1 MRGVTV
7 WFTGLSG
14 AGKTTI
20 SRRVA
25 DRLSESGILVERLDG
40 DVVRQSL
47 TRDLGFSAEDRNR
60 NIERVTFVAKL
71 LTRNGVV
78 CLAAFISPFE
88 EMRETARHEIGEFL
102 EVYVKAPMDV
112 LLARD
117 TKGLYRKAMAGE
129 IPNFTGVN
137 DPFEEPV
144 NPNLVLE
151 TDKLSEEECAQA
163 VIDLLVRTGYL
174 LDRDSSHPGAA
185 TPAAAREPSLA
196 TPTQA
201 ETKAYGGR
209 LVDRTLRGDALSD
222 ARRRAQSLP
231 KVALDERSYW
241 DLGLLA
247 IGALSP
253 LEGFMLEKDYLTVI
267 ESMRLTD
274 GLLWPLPVTLA
285 TEGDA
290 ARLPDDAEVALTDAE
305 GRIVGLMR
313 VRDRYARD
321 KRKEAALVYGTTE
334 EAHPGVS
341 QLYAQG
347 DTLLGGP
354 VWLLDHPAGTGEYGL
369 TPRETRQAFADRN
382 WRRIVAFQTRN
393 PLHRA
398 HEHMIKVAL
407 ETLDGALLHP
417 LVGATKSDDVPAAT
431 RMASY
436 RVLLDHYFPTE
447 RILLSGFPA
456 AMRYAGPREAIF
468 HAINRRNYG
477 CTHFI
482 VGRDHA
488 GVGSYYGTYAAQE
501 LVHSVQHE
509 LGIQVLPFENA
520 FYCRSCAGMATE
532 KTCPHGADQ
541 RVSLSGTKVRSMLSS
556 GELPPGEFM
565 RPEVASVLAE
575 GYRSAASD

>member
-1 MRGVTV
+1 MQGVTV

-14 AGKTTI
+14 AGKTTV

-25 DRLSESGILVERLDG
+25 ERLAASGVLVERLDG
-40 DVVRQSL
+40 DVIRQGL
-47 TRDLGFSAEDRNR
+47 TRDLGFSAEDRSR
-60 NIERVTFVAKL
+60 NIERVSFVAKL
-71 LTRNGVV
+71 LTRSGVI

-88 EMRETARHEIGEFL
+88 ELRSYARNEIGAFL

-137 DPFEEPV
+137 DPFEEPQ
-144 NPNLVLE
+144 NPDLVLE
-151 TDKLSEEECAQA
+151 TDKLSIDASAQA
-163 VIDLLVRTGYL
+163 VIDLLVRHGYL
-174 LDRDSSHPGAA
+174 QAQPDALVAATARGREASPGALGEN
-185 TPAAAREPSLA
+185 P
-196 TPTQA
+196 
-201 ETKAYGGR
+201 AYGGS
-209 LVDRTLRGDALSD
+209 LVDRQLTGEALED

-231 KVALDERSYW
+231 KVPLDDRGYW
-241 DLGLLA
+241 DLGLLG

-253 LEGFMLEKDYLTVI
+253 LDGFMLKKDYETVV
-267 ESMRLTD
+267 EAMRLTD

-285 TEGDA
+285 VGQDHAGVSEGAD
-290 ARLPDDAEVALTDAE
+290 VALTDAA
-305 GRIVGLMR
+305 GRVVGIMR
-313 VRDRYARD
+313 VHERYSRD
-321 KRKEAALVYGTTE
+321 KRKEAERVYGTIET
-334 EAHPGVS
+334 AHPGVA

-354 VWLLDHPAGTGEYGL
+354 IWLLDHPAAAGGGLAL
-369 TPRETRQAFADRN
+369 TPREVRAAFRERG
-382 WRRIVAFQTRN
+382 WQTVVAFQTRN

-398 HEHMIKVAL
+398 HEYMIKVAL

-417 LVGATKSDDVPAAT
+417 LVGATKSDDVPADT
-431 RMASY
+431 RMEAY
-436 RVLLDHYFPTE
+436 RVLLRHYFPQD
-447 RILLSGFPA
+447 RIMLSGFPA

-488 GVGSYYGTYAAQE
+488 GVGNYYGTYAAQE
-501 LVHSVQHE
+501 LVTSVEGE
-509 LGIQVLPFENA
+509 LGLQILKFENA
-520 FYCRSCAGMATE
+520 FYCSACAGMATE
-532 KTCPHGADQ
+532 KTCPHPAAE
-541 RVSLSGTKVRSMLSS
+541 RVSLSGTRVRAMLQQ

-565 RPEVASVLAE
+565 RPEVAQVLAE
-575 GYRSAASD
+575 GYRKLSEG